1 MKNMS
6 NTHIEII
13 DEFNKGNYLPS
24 IEEAKLWLNRAIVYR
39 FNNID
44 IKIYTFDYDKSE
56 LYNINYRKKL
66 GATNIL
72 SFSYERTNNLIG
84 ELIICAPLVRV
95 EAKQMNKTEKDHW
108 IHLFVHGM
116 LHLQG
121 YDHEKEQEALIM
133 EKLEYKILGYITN
146 NSNGD

>member
-1 MKNMS
+1 MCIRDS
-6 NTHIEII
+6 
-13 DEFNKGNYLPS
+13 
-24 IEEAKLWLNRAIVYR
+24 
-39 FNNID
+39 
-44 IKIYTFDYDKSE
+44 
-56 LYNINYRKKL
+56 
-66 GATNIL
+66 
-72 SFSYERTNNLIG
+72 
-84 ELIICAPLVRV
+84 IICAPLVRV